1 MSLGAVSM
9 TTGSSSRDPVHARQ
23 RDSFLQPCQARE
35 ERRKQPR
42 KVMSLRSVQRLEQEC
57 DEIIAC
63 TGVNPKDSG
72 IQYWGSGA
80 IFLFVDG
87 RRR

>member
-1 MSLGAVSM
+1 
-9 TTGSSSRDPVHARQ
+9 
-23 RDSFLQPCQARE
+23 
-35 ERRKQPR
+35 
-42 KVMSLRSVQRLEQEC
+42 MSLRSVQRLGQEC
-57 DEIIAC
+57 DEIIVC
-63 TGVNPKDSG
+63 TGVNLKDSG

>member
-1 MSLGAVSM
+1 
-9 TTGSSSRDPVHARQ
+9 
-23 RDSFLQPCQARE
+23 
-35 ERRKQPR
+35 
-42 KVMSLRSVQRLEQEC
+42 MSLRSVQRLGQEC
-57 DEIIAC
+57 DEIIVC
-63 TGVNPKDSG
+63 TGVKLKDSG

>member
-1 MSLGAVSM
+1 
-9 TTGSSSRDPVHARQ
+9 
-23 RDSFLQPCQARE
+23 
-35 ERRKQPR
+35 
-42 KVMSLRSVQRLEQEC
+42 MSLRSVQRLEQEC

-63 TGVNPKDSG
+63 TGVNLKDSG
-72 IQYWGSGA
+72 IQDWGSVA